1 MAAWVNEMINSTRT
15 KSTLSVVGALLVLV
29 ISPAAQGLPNFSG
42 TWNLDA
48 AKSDFGMMPAP
59 ESIVMV
65 VDHKEPT
72 VKVTTTQK
80 SQMGDSSNDSTYTTD
95 GKENVNKVRGP
106 AGDQDVKST
115 TKWSGTTLTTSRA
128 IEAQGMSIGIDDS
141 WDLSADG
148 KVLTI
153 NRQLKTPQGDL
164 SMRLVLNKQ

>member
-1 MAAWVNEMINSTRT
+1 MKTG
-15 KSTLSVVGALLVLV
+15 LSVVGAMFLLAATA
-29 ISPAAQGLPNFSG
+29 AAQSALPNFSG

-65 VDHKEPT
+65 IDHKEPT

-95 GKENVNKVRGP
+95 GKDNVNKLRSP

-115 TKWSGTTLTTSRA
+115 TKWNGKALTTSRT
-128 IEAQGMSIGIDDS
+128 IEAQGMSVGIDDA
-141 WDLSADG
+141 WELSTDG

-164 SMRLVLNKQ
+164 SMRLVFNKQ

>member
-1 MAAWVNEMINSTRT
+1 MKTC
-15 KSTLSVVGALLVLV
+15 LSLIGAMLLVV
-29 ISPAAQGLPNFSG
+29 SAAGQSALPNFSG

-65 VDHKEPT
+65 VDHQEPT

-95 GKENVNKVRGP
+95 GKDNVNKMRSP

-115 TKWSGTTLTTSRA
+115 TKWNGKALATTRT
-128 IEAQGMSIGIDDS
+128 IEAQGMSIGIDDA
-141 WDLSADG
+141 WELSADG

>member
-1 MAAWVNEMINSTRT
+1 
-15 KSTLSVVGALLVLV
+15 
-29 ISPAAQGLPNFSG
+29 
-42 TWNLDA
+42 
-48 AKSDFGMMPAP
+48 
-59 ESIVMV
+59 MV

-95 GKENVNKVRGP
+95 GKDNVNKMRSP

-115 TKWSGTTLTTSRA
+115 TKWNGKALATTRT
-128 IEAQGMSIGIDDS
+128 IEAQGMTVGIDDA
-141 WDLSADG
+141 WELSADG